1 MPSIEEDYEALIQF
15 LYLAPVGL
23 AQTGIDGEIAMIN
36 PISAQLLLP
45 ISRDGDLN
53 NLFDVLDPVAPELR
67 HLCTSFT
74 ATHGM
79 ICDALRIQ
87 LTAGVPG
94 QSDPRVLS
102 LSLLKLDQSR
112 LMAVI
117 SDVTLQVKRERQ
129 LKQNDAWFN
138 AILTGIADYAL
149 VSINKAGAIEDWN
162 TSIGRLTGFTRE
174 ALVGKPYSAFYP
186 AGATTPESLLDRLAE
201 ADASGWSL
209 ADGEQLRADGTR
221 YWASTMI
228 APLGVHDAQS
238 DEAPPEERTYC
249 LIIRD
254 ISERREAGEIH
265 RRASTCDHLTG
276 IANRRTFFDAAALE
290 MERMKRLPRP
300 LTLILFD
307 ADYFK
312 KINDRYGHP
321 AGDAVLRQL
330 AASLTATFRQIDVVA
345 RVGGEE
351 FAILLPSTD
360 LEGARVVAERLR
372 SLVESQVVEVDGVSI
387 RYTIS
392 GGIAT
397 MHETVLG
404 LDVLMKRADQ
414 ALYAAKARGRNC
426 IECWHPDPDAA
437 AVAGKLPPQEKLGN
451 G

>member
-1 MPSIEEDYEALIQF
+1 MSSIEEDYEALIQF

-23 AQTGIDGEIAMIN
+23 AQTAIDGEIAMIN

-45 ISRDGDLN
+45 ISRDGNLT
-53 NLFDVLDPVAPELR
+53 NLFDVLEPVAPELR
-67 HLCTSFT
+67 HLCSGFT
-74 ATHGM
+74 QTHGM

-87 LTAGVPG
+87 LTAGVAG
-94 QSDPRVLS
+94 KSDPRVLS
-102 LSLLKLDQSR
+102 LSLLKLDDAR

-149 VSINKAGAIEDWN
+149 VSLDKHGIIEDWN
-162 TSIGRLTGFTRE
+162 SSIGRLTGFDRD
-174 ALVGKPYSAFYP
+174 AVLGKPYSMFSP
-186 AGATTPESLLDRLAE
+186 GGATTSENMLDRLAE
-201 ADASGWSL
+201 ADESGWSL
-209 ADGEQLRADGTR
+209 AEAEQLRADGTR
-221 YWASTMI
+221 YWGSTMI
-228 APLGVHDAQS
+228 VPMHLQDAPLRE
-238 DEAPPEERTYC
+238 DEANQPHERAYC

-254 ISERREAGEIH
+254 ITDRREASENH
-265 RRASTCDHLTG
+265 RRASACDHLTG
-276 IANRRTFFDAAALE
+276 IANRRTFFESAALE
-290 MERMKRLPRP
+290 IERMKRIPRP

-330 AASLTATFRQIDVVA
+330 AATLTATFRQIDVVA

-360 LEGARVVAERLR
+360 LEGAQAVAERLR
-372 SLVESQVVEVDGVSI
+372 EEVESQVVQIDGVGI
-387 RYTIS
+387 KYTVS
-392 GGIAT
+392 GGIAS
-397 MHETVLG
+397 MSESLLG

-426 IECWHPDPDAA
+426 IECWRPDPDIADD
-437 AVAGKLPPQEKLGN
+437 AG
-451 G
+451 